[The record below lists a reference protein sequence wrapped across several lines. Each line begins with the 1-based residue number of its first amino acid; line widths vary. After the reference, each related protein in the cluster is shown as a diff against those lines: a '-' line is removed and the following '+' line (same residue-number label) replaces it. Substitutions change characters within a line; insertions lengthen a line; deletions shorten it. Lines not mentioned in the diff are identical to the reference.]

1 MTNTVI
7 EVYEY
12 LDSIAPFELQESY
25 DNAGLI
31 VGDAQAEVTGVMLC
45 LDSTEA
51 ILDEAIEKGCNLI
64 IAHHPIVFRGL
75 KQFVGDNYIQRTII
89 KAIKNDIAIIAI
101 HTNLDN
107 VLTNGVNE
115 MIASKLNMTNI
126 SILAPKDQDVT
137 EEVVGAGIVG
147 KLTDKMET
155 KEFFDFLKQQM
166 QLSVIKHT
174 NICYEKVRKIAICG
188 GSGGFLLEHAKAAG
202 AQVFVTSDYKYHEF
216 FDADGDI
223 IIADIGHFESEQYT
237 IELLYKLVKEKFSTF
252 AAHYTLQ
259 STNPVYYY

>member
-1 MTNTVI
+1 MTHTII
-7 EVYEY
+7 EVYDY

-31 VGDAQAEVTGVMLC
+31 VGDATAEVTGVMLC

-51 ILDEAIEKGCNLI
+51 IIEEAIQKGCNLV
-64 IAHHPIVFRGL
+64 IAHHPIVFNGL
-75 KQFVGDNYIQRTII
+75 KQFVGENYVQRTII

-126 SILAPKDQDVT
+126 SILAPKNQDVI
-137 EEVVGAGIVG
+137 EEVVGAGVVG
-147 KLTDKMET
+147 KLSDKMKT
-155 KEFFDFLKQQM
+155 KEFFDFLKKQM

-174 NICYEKVRKIAICG
+174 HICFEKVQKIAICG

-223 IIADIGHFESEQYT
+223 IIADIGHYESEQYT

>member
-25 DNAGLI
+25 DNAGLL
-31 VGDAQAEVTGVMLC
+31 VGDADAVVTGVLLC

-51 ILDEAIEKGCNLI
+51 IIDEAIEKGCNLV
-64 IAHHPIVFRGL
+64 IAHHPIVFNGL
-75 KQFVGDNYIQRTII
+75 KRFVGENYVQRTII

-115 MIASKLNMTNI
+115 MIATKLGMNSI
-126 SILAPKDQDVT
+126 SILAPKDQDIL
-137 EEVVGAGIVG
+137 EEVAGAGLVG
-147 KLTDKMET
+147 KLSTSMKGKEFLDHLKEKME
-155 KEFFDFLKQQM
+155 
-166 QLSVIKHT
+166 LSVVKHT
-174 NICYEKVRKIAICG
+174 HICFEKIKKVAICG

-223 IIADIGHFESEQYT
+223 IIADIGHYESEQYT
-237 IELLYKLVKEKFSTF
+237 IELLYKIVKEKFSTF

>member
-1 MTNTVI
+1 MTYTVI
-7 EVYEY
+7 EIYDY

-31 VGDAQAEVTGVMLC
+31 VGDAEAVVTGVLHC

-51 ILDEAIEKGCNLI
+51 IIDEAIDKNCNLI
-64 IAHHPIVFRGL
+64 IAHHPIVFKGL
-75 KQFVGDNYIQRTII
+75 KQFVGENYVQRTII

-115 MIASKLNMTNI
+115 MIANKLEMTNI
-126 SILAPKDQDVT
+126 SILAPKIQDVT
-137 EEVVGAGIVG
+137 EEVAGAGVVG
-147 KLTDKMET
+147 KLSSSMKTE
-155 KEFFDFLKQQM
+155 EFFDYLKEQM

-174 NICYEKVRKIAICG
+174 NICFDKVKKVAICG

-223 IIADIGHFESEQYT
+223 IIADIGHYESEQYT

-252 AAHYTLQ
+252 ASHYTLQ

>member
-1 MTNTVI
+1 MTSTII
-7 EVYEY
+7 EVYDY

-31 VGDAQAEVTGVMLC
+31 VGDPTAEVTGVLLC
-45 LDSTEA
+45 LDSTES
-51 ILDEAIEKGCNLI
+51 IIDEAIEKGCNLV
-64 IAHHPIVFRGL
+64 IAHHPIVFKGL
-75 KQFVGDNYIQRTII
+75 KQFVGDHYVQRTII

-115 MIASKLNMTNI
+115 MIANKLEMTNI
-126 SILAPKDQDVT
+126 SILAPKDQDIT
-137 EEVVGAGIVG
+137 DEVVGAGVVG
-147 KLTDKMET
+147 KLSDKLET
-155 KEFFDFLKQQM
+155 RAFFDFLKLQM

-174 NICYEKVRKIAICG
+174 EICFEKVQKIAICG
-188 GSGGFLLEHAKAAG
+188 GAGGFLLEHAKAAG
-202 AQVFVTSDYKYHEF
+202 AQVFVTSDYKYHEYF
-216 FDADGDI
+216 EADGDI

>member
-1 MTNTVI
+1 MTNTII

-25 DNAGLI
+25 DNAGLL
-31 VGDAQAEVTGVMLC
+31 VGNADDVVTGVMLC

-51 ILDEAIEKGCNLI
+51 IVDEAIEKGCNLI
-64 IAHHPIVFRGL
+64 IAHHPIIFSGL
-75 KQFVGDNYIQRTII
+75 KRLVGDNYIERTII
-89 KAIKNDIAIIAI
+89 KAIKNNIAIIAI

-115 MIASKLNMTNI
+115 MIANKLEMNSL
-126 SILAPKDQDVT
+126 SILAPKNQDVT

-147 KLTDKMET
+147 KLSTSMKTED
-155 KEFFDFLKQQM
+155 FFDFLKDKM

-174 NICYEKVRKIAICG
+174 NICFDKIKKVAICG
-188 GSGGFLLEHAKAAG
+188 GSGGFLLGHAKAAG

-216 FDADGDI
+216 FDADNDI

-237 IELLYKLVKEKFSTF
+237 IELLYKLVKKKFSTF
-252 AAHYTLQ
+252 AAHYTQQ
-259 STNPVYYY
+259 STNPVNYY

>member
-1 MTNTVI
+1 MKNTVI

-31 VGDAQAEVTGVMLC
+31 VGDATAEVTGVMLC

-51 ILDEAIEKGCNLI
+51 IIDEAIEKGCNLI
-64 IAHHPIVFRGL
+64 IAHHPIVFKGL
-75 KQFVGDNYIQRTII
+75 KQFVGDNYVQRTII

-107 VLTNGVNE
+107 VLINGVNE
-115 MIASKLNMTNI
+115 MIANRLGMKDL
-126 SILAPKDQDVT
+126 SILAPKTQDIT
-137 EEVVGAGIVG
+137 EDVVGAGVVG
-147 KLTDKMET
+147 KLSEKMET
-155 KEFFDFLKQQM
+155 EEFFDFLKEKM
-166 QLSVIKHT
+166 ELSVIKHT
-174 NICYEKVRKIAICG
+174 EICFKKVQKIAICG

-202 AQVFVTSDYKYHEF
+202 AQVFVTSDYKYHEY

-223 IIADIGHFESEQYT
+223 IIADIGHYESEQYT
-237 IELLYKLVKEKFSTF
+237 IALLYKLVKEKFRTF

-259 STNPVYYY
+259 STNPIYYY